1 MLSTRWA
8 HVGGTRYKE
17 PPQRRFWRKA
27 APVFA
32 PLGNAALTMELQTR
46 SFPCSVNVTFPLL
59 PLPPPS
65 SGRGNT
71 FSHQKHSQQQHRGEP
86 GWALAPTGGVLPA
99 HRLHSQGHGAKEG
112 VGTAGKAQGDSCE
125 QGTVKVEL
133 CPGGTAAG
141 IVRGT
146 GMRGGGGDC
155 HLKGL
160 PLRHPAPGSC
170 NRVWLVTGF
179 PKNQTSVLITD

>member
-1 MLSTRWA
+1 MNWWPPSAEYKVGTCRRNSIQRTPPEAFLEESST
-8 HVGGTRYKE
+8 Y
-17 PPQRRFWRKA
+17 FC
-27 APVFA
+27 
-32 PLGNAALTMELQTR
+32 PLGKCCLNNVITNQK
-46 SFPCSVNVTFPLL
+46 FPMFCKCHFSSSP
-59 PLPPPS
+59 PSPSPPS
-65 SGRGNT
+65 SGRSNT
-71 FSHQKHSQQQHRGEP
+71 FSHQKHSQQQRRGEP

-99 HRLHSQGHGAKEG
+99 HRLHSRGHGAKEG

-155 HLKGL
+155 HLKAL
-160 PLRHPAPGSC
+160 PLLDTQLQG
-170 NRVWLVTGF
+170 VVTEFG
-179 PKNQTSVLITD
+179 L